1 MCAGYVAD
9 TAAGVTISFRGALRV
24 PHSFPTR
31 RSSDLNW
38 IFGGTVNANAQ
49 TLAFT
54 SSDSFTNQGGLW
66 EATNGG
72 TLRVGGEIG
81 RAACRERG
89 ESRGIRAREGRISAG
104 GSGLRSDDRGAVIDR
119 GA

>member
-54 SSDSFTNQGGLW
+54 SSDSFTNQGDLW
-66 EATNGG
+66 EATKNSTQREGACWAIGG
-72 TLRVGGEIG
+72 TLSVGDSSSTLSLEGSFTTAGIG
-81 RAACRERG
+81 TLSNVVSPG
-89 ESRGIRAREGRISAG
+89 TGT
-104 GSGLRSDDRGAVIDR
+104 
-119 GA
+119 